1 MDKNEYLKIVKKFTP
16 HEDNQKDYILA
27 FISGGAIGMTGEII
41 RLFLINNYHISKP
54 DATSYVILIAIFVSA
69 LLTCIGKF
77 DTIIEKF
84 KSGIIIPITGFAHSV
99 TSSALDYKHD
109 GLITGLGSNYF
120 KLAGSVILY
129 AIVSGFFMGILKV
142 VLNVWI

>member
-1 MDKNEYLKIVKKFTP
+1 
-16 HEDNQKDYILA
+16 
-27 FISGGAIGMTGEII
+27 MTGEII

-54 DATSYVILIAIFVSA
+54 DATSYVILIAIFISA
-69 LLTCIGKF
+69 LLTCLGKF

-142 VLNVWI
+142 ILNVWI